1 MLHVWE
7 DLGLRHLWFTWS
19 QTTLSKAII
28 QGRICSHTVRK
39 PECKPGMENR
49 LVRAKSYVARLARMC
64 GSMEEVREVALTL
77 WPGRG
82 HNYTVD

>member
-1 MLHVWE
+1 
-7 DLGLRHLWFTWS
+7 
-19 QTTLSKAII
+19 
-28 QGRICSHTVRK
+28 
-39 PECKPGMENR
+39 MENR

-82 HNYTVD
+82 HNYTVVFTTVIIKDM